1 MFLLPTLTNMQIRSA
16 AALLIA
22 AVVIA
27 GGPTAR
33 ARQQTTASRLVL
45 ATVTDAQNR
54 VLADLGPDDFV
65 VSENGQMREVVAV
78 FTADYPVIVLVDNSA
93 EARSD
98 FDAIRSAVNRF
109 LSRVGER
116 FVAVGTLANP
126 PALLTSLE
134 DERSVVLTR
143 LDRMTAGPSSVLMPI
158 EAVALA
164 VQAVRENGSPFS
176 AVVVVSAHS
185 IDAAQPQNIRLLPDI
200 FESGAIVHVLSR
212 TSPAT
217 APRGRAYA
225 PRLQGDLLRDLA
237 DQTRGYFTPVFSAPS
252 YSFAL
257 SNLAD
262 RLGTEVMVE
271 YIAPPGP
278 QPSGEVQIGVR
289 IPGAHLRALRVSK
302 SVE

>member
-1 MFLLPTLTNMQIRSA
+1 MRRGRRREGGRRATARSSVASGRHVRSPQTQPVANMQIRSA
-16 AALLIA
+16 VALLIA
-22 AVVIA
+22 AAVIA

-65 VSENGQMREVVAV
+65 VSENGELREVVAV

-116 FVAVGTLANP
+116 FVAVGTLADP

-134 DERSVVLTR
+134 DDRSAVLAR

-185 IDAAQPQNIRLLPDI
+185 IDAAQPQNTP
-200 FESGAIVHVLSR
+200 AASR
-212 TSPAT
+212 HLRQRRGRARRQPTSPAT
-217 APRGRAYA
+217 APRDAPTRRAA
-225 PRLQGDLLRDLA
+225 RPTCCAILP
-237 DQTRGYFTPVFSAPS
+237 TRPAAISRPCFQRRRTASP
-252 YSFAL
+252 
-257 SNLAD
+257 
-262 RLGTEVMVE
+262 
-271 YIAPPGP
+271 
-278 QPSGEVQIGVR
+278 
-289 IPGAHLRALRVSK
+289 
-302 SVE
+302 

>member
-1 MFLLPTLTNMQIRSA
+1 MQIRSA
-16 AALLIA
+16 AALFIA
-22 AVVIA
+22 AAVIA

-33 ARQQTTASRLVL
+33 ARQQKTASRLVL
-45 ATVTDAQNR
+45 ASVTDAQNR

-65 VSENGQMREVVAV
+65 VTENGQTREVVAV
-78 FTADYPVIVLVDNSA
+78 YQADYPVVVLVDNSA

-109 LSRVGER
+109 LSRMVER
-116 FVAVGTLANP
+116 FVAIGTLANP

-134 DERSVVLTR
+134 DDRSAVLGR
-143 LDRMTAGPSSVLMPI
+143 LERMTAGPSSVLMPV
-158 EAVALA
+158 EAVAVA
-164 VQAVRENGSPFS
+164 VEAVRENGSPFS
-176 AVVVVSAHS
+176 AVVVVSAHT
-185 IDAAQPQNIRLLPDI
+185 IDAAQPQNTRLLPDI
-200 FESGAIVHVLSR
+200 FDSGAIVHVLSR

-237 DQTRGYFTPVFSAPS
+237 DQTRGYFTTVFSAPS
-252 YSFAL
+252 YNVAL

-262 RLGTEVMVE
+262 RMNTEVMVE

-278 QPSGEVQIGVR
+278 QLPGEVQIGAR